1 MKSIVIKSLE
11 RENPDK
17 KKRLQLVIAA
27 SMFLFQE
34 TAEFGRR
41 LFHSFFFRDLVV
53 LIVYSLDSV
62 ADTGEHLVGD
72 GVQGIAEHSHGQMVT
87 EDLHRVAF
95 LAVNTCDIDHRHVHT
110 DIADILCLLAIDK
123 AVAVAIAEMAVQS
136 VGISDRYGCDDT
148 VMIDLAFA
156 AVAHGITGGYV
167 AQLQNRRLQR
177 RDVVNDLIVAAVDA
191 IKSKAKTAHIQLA
204 LREVLDAGG
213 VVDMAEYLM
222 VKGCLQFLATLIEE
236 LELMGREVVE

>member
-1 MKSIVIKSLE
+1 MKEKILIRKRGYNSSLQPLCFIS
-11 RENPDK
+11 RDGGIWSSSVS
-17 KKRLQLVIAA
+17 LI
-27 SMFLFQE
+27 LFPG
-34 TAEFGRR
+34 FSR
-41 LFHSFFFRDLVV
+41 SDPLVV
-53 LIVYSLDSV
+53 LIINALDPV
-62 ADTGEHLVGD
+62 ADTGEHFVGD

-95 LAVNTCDIDHRHVHT
+95 LAVNTCDIDHCHVHT

-156 AVAHGITGGYV
+156 AVAHRITGGYV

-177 RDVVNDLIVAAVDA
+177 RDVVDDLIVAAVDA
-191 IKSKAKTAHIQLA
+191 IKSKAETAHIQLA